1 VKRAPLFDGRMESS
15 LPHVFLYPGT
25 MHCTRK
31 PNVVTT
37 VLGSCVAVCLIDRSR
52 QLGGINHF
60 LLPRGEDT
68 SSLRHGGSAIAM
80 LLEEMLRL
88 GARAEDIE
96 AKVFGG
102 AAVLPV
108 SKSEAPV
115 GAKNVTVAL
124 NCLRALDI
132 EVVARR
138 TGGKNGMLI
147 RLFTATGDV
156 LVRRVASSTVEW
168 PVDEL
173 PFEFGRRL
181 LA

>member
-1 VKRAPLFDGRMESS
+1 MKRAPLFDGRTRSN

-25 MHCTRK
+25 MYCAPQ

-37 VLGSCVAVCLIDRSR
+37 VLGSCVAVCLIDRLR
-52 QLGGINHF
+52 QLSGINHF
-60 LLPRGEDT
+60 LLPRSADA
-68 SSLRHGGSAIAM
+68 SSLRHGGSAIAL
-80 LLEEMLRL
+80 LLEEMVRL
-88 GARAEDIE
+88 GAHPEHIE

-108 SKSEAPV
+108 NNSEDAV
-115 GAKNVTVAL
+115 GAKNVTAAL
-124 NCLRALDI
+124 QCLRALDI

-156 LVRRVASSTVEW
+156 LVRRVASSTVDW
-168 PVDEL
+168 PADEL

>member
-1 VKRAPLFDGRMESS
+1 VKPAPSFDGRTGSN

-25 MHCTRK
+25 MHCATK
-31 PNVVTT
+31 PSLVTT
-37 VLGSCVAVCLIDRSR
+37 VLGSCVAVCLIDRAS
-52 QLGGINHF
+52 QLSGINHF
-60 LLPRGEDT
+60 LLPLGRDA

-88 GARAEDIE
+88 GARPETIE
-96 AKVFGG
+96 AKIFGG

-108 SKSEAPV
+108 NNSGDAV
-115 GAKNVTVAL
+115 GAKNVAVAL
-124 NCLRALDI
+124 KCLRALDI

-168 PVDEL
+168 PADEL
-173 PFEFGRRL
+173 PFEFGRRQ

>member
-1 VKRAPLFDGRMESS
+1 MYCATK
-15 LPHVFLYPGT
+15 PGL
-25 MHCTRK
+25 
-31 PNVVTT
+31 VTT

-52 QLGGINHF
+52 RLSGINHF
-60 LLPRGEDT
+60 LLPRGTDT

-88 GARAEDIE
+88 GARPEHIE

-108 SKSEAPV
+108 NNSEDAV
-115 GAKNVTVAL
+115 GAKNVAVAL
-124 NCLRALDI
+124 KCLRALDI

-156 LVRRVASSTVEW
+156 LVRRIASSTVEW
-168 PVDEL
+168 PADAL